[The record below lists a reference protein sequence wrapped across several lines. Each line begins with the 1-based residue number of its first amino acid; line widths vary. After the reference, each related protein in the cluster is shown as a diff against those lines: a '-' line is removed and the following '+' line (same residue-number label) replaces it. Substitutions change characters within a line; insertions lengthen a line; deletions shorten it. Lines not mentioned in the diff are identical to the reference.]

1 MKKTRKHQVMCK
13 KLKTVVLMGV
23 LLWLVMGCINILI

>member
-1 MKKTRKHQVMCK
+1 MKKIRKHQVMCK

-23 LLWLVMGCINILI
+23 LLWLVMEGVN